1 VQVQHAFSSVPRIAG
16 LRRHVLKYLVQTVRL
31 LRHNRRNPQ
40 QDSHRRRS
48 RRNPQ
53 QDSHRRRN
61 RRNPQQD
68 SHRRRNRLN
77 TQQQGSHRRH
87 NHHSEV
93 IHSTHTIIP
102 TP

>member
-1 VQVQHAFSSVPRIAG
+1 MRVQVQHAFSSVLRIAG

-48 RRNPQ
+48 RRN
-53 QDSHRRRN
+53 
-61 RRNPQQD
+61 
-68 SHRRRNRLN
+68 
-77 TQQQGSHRRH
+77 TQQQGSRRRR

>member
-1 VQVQHAFSSVPRIAG
+1 MLWGICFSFRELQLNPHYFVILHFTRYF
-16 LRRHVLKYLVQTVRL
+16 LKIQAK
-31 LRHNRRNPQ
+31 
-40 QDSHRRRS
+40 RRS

-77 TQQQGSHRRH
+77 TQQGSRRRR

>member
-1 VQVQHAFSSVPRIAG
+1 VRVQVQHAFSSVPRIAG

-53 QDSHRRRN
+53 QDSHRRRSH
-61 RRNPQQD
+61 RNPQQG
-68 SHRRRNRLN
+68 SRRRR
-77 TQQQGSHRRH
+77 

>member
-1 VQVQHAFSSVPRIAG
+1 MRVQVQHAFSSVPRIAG
-16 LRRHVLKYLVQTVRL
+16 LRRHVLKYLVQTVLL

-53 QDSHRRRN
+53 QDSHRRRS
-61 RRNPQQD
+61 RR
-68 SHRRRNRLN
+68 N
-77 TQQQGSHRRH
+77 TQQQGSRRRR

>member
-1 VQVQHAFSSVPRIAG
+1 MRVQVQHAFSSVPRIAG
-16 LRRHVLKYLVQTVRL
+16 LRRHVLKYLVQTVLL

-40 QDSHRRRS
+40 QDSHRRRN
-48 RRNPQ
+48 RLNPQ
-53 QDSHRRRN
+53 QGSRRR
-61 RRNPQQD
+61 R
-68 SHRRRNRLN
+68 
-77 TQQQGSHRRH
+77 

>member
-1 VQVQHAFSSVPRIAG
+1 MRVQVQHAFSSVPRIAG
-16 LRRHVLKYLVQTVRL
+16 LRRHVLKYLVQTVLL
-31 LRHNRRNPQ
+31 LRH
-40 QDSHRRRS
+40 S
-48 RRNPQ
+48 
-53 QDSHRRRN
+53 

-77 TQQQGSHRRH
+77 TQQGSRRRR

>member
-1 VQVQHAFSSVPRIAG
+1 MLPRVRLAFSSAPRIAG
-16 LRRHVLKYLVQTVRL
+16 LRRHVLKYLVQTALL

-53 QDSHRRRN
+53 QDSHRR
-61 RRNPQQD
+61 
-68 SHRRRNRLN
+68 HNRLN
-77 TQQQGSHRRH
+77 PQQQGSRRRR